1 MNQKIKTDGVLF
13 DLDGTLWDASVPVA
27 AGFQQ
32 AIDGHPEV
40 KEAMTPEIMR
50 ANMGRLL
57 DEILHHTYPYL
68 TEEQVQSVLKDYLAL
83 GCGYIAEAGGRLF
96 DGLEATLKT
105 LSARFPLF
113 IVSNCQ
119 AGYIEAFSRRTACSA
134 ILRTMSTPAA
144 PANRRRRTTACW
156 WPATI
161 CSTRSMS
168 GTPWATRM
176 PPVRPV
182 SPLFGQAMALGTYR
196 RPSARQRF
204 SRSRSW
210 PGCWSPPDRRCLT
223 AGVWTQMPGW
233 GALCQPGLQRAAYK
247 LQVRAAQQRQK
258 INQLLGFKIPPADL

>member
-105 LSARFPLF
+105 LSARSPFYCQQLPSRLYRGLFPG
-113 IVSNCQ
+113 
-119 AGYIEAFSRRTACSA
+119 AR
-134 ILRTMSTPAA
+134 PAA
-144 PANRRRRTTACW
+144 
-156 WPATI
+156 
-161 CSTRSMS
+161 
-168 GTPWATRM
+168 
-176 PPVRPV
+176 
-182 SPLFGQAMALGTYR
+182 LF
-196 RPSARQRF
+196 
-204 SRSRSW
+204 
-210 PGCWSPPDRRCLT
+210 
-223 AGVWTQMPGW
+223 
-233 GALCQPGLQRAAYK
+233 
-247 LQVRAAQQRQK
+247 
-258 INQLLGFKIPPADL
+258 

>member
-119 AGYIEAFSRRTACSA
+119 AGYIEAF
-134 ILRTMSTPAA
+134 
-144 PANRRRRTTACW
+144 
-156 WPATI
+156 
-161 CSTRSMS
+161 
-168 GTPWATRM
+168 
-176 PPVRPV
+176 
-182 SPLFGQAMALGTYR
+182 FQAH
-196 RPSARQRF
+196 
-204 SRSRSW
+204 
-210 PGCWSPPDRRCLT
+210 
-223 AGVWTQMPGW
+223 
-233 GALCQPGLQRAAYK
+233 GLQRYFKDYEHPGRTGKPKAENNRLLVARNHLQHPVYVGDTMGDANAAREAGIPFIWASYGFGDVPQA
-247 LQVRAAQQRQK
+247 LRAAK
-258 INQLLGFKIPPADL
+258 IQAVTELAGLLEPA